1 MPSWS
6 IHLKIGKKLNEKLK
20 LDDDSFL
27 FGSLLPD
34 VDSNWGKRRFET
46 HYYGKKTF
54 PKCPKESMIDIE
66 SFLYDY
72 KDKLTNPLIIGYY
85 THLLTDNYYNE
96 YVYYNKWIQDEFNN
110 IIGIRRNDGGV
121 INVYNDFEKQLKYK
135 HTDLEL
141 YGKKIFQ
148 HKDLIIPKNIDSI
161 LKSIDLL
168 KDKFVTKENVI
179 YRINYLNNEFIDFNK
194 IDEDKEYE
202 LFNEKELDDLLN
214 NCIKYILKELK
225 KVGVYE
231 R

>member
-66 SFLYDY
+66 TFLYDY

-110 IIGIRRNDGGV
+110 VIGIKRNDGGV

-148 HKDLIIPKNIDSI
+148 NKDLIIPKNIDSI

-168 KDKFVTKENVI
+168 KDKFVTKDNVI
-179 YRINYLNNEFIDFNK
+179 YRINYLNNEFVDFNK